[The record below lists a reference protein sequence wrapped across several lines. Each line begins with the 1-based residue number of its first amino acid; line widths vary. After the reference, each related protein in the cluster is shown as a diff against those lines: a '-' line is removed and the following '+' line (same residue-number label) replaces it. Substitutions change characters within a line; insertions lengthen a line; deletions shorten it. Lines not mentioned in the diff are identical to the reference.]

1 MTATKQRI
9 DFIDLAKGVCILLLA
24 IGHCGINTGIPG
36 YIWVAVPLFFVISGL
51 FFKNYD
57 KLRDMWINKINR
69 LLIPFFFF
77 YFTAYLCFYALK
89 WFMPNMLVTAS
100 EGICDIFYNRQFFNG
115 PIWFILCLF
124 WCNILFGIICR
135 YVSAEWQR
143 IAIVIA
149 MGAVGWYL
157 GYCDVILPMFI
168 DVALT
173 ALPFFAFGYY
183 LKRLNI
189 LQDNKSRVCNLL
201 IAIVLWG
208 GSLALEQF
216 TDTRLSMHYNK
227 IEGWAT
233 WPVSLISVVS
243 MIYLCKAVRSL
254 PFITYVGR
262 YSIVILCVHHMI
274 YRPLIVLFSRIP
286 MPEAI
291 STAWLVALVTI
302 LISALCI
309 PIFKRYL
316 PWAIAQKDLLVI
328 KDK

>member
-100 EGICDIFYNRQFFNG
+100 EGICNIFYNRQFFNG

-124 WCNILFGIICR
+124 WCNILFGIICW

-143 IAIVIA
+143 
-149 MGAVGWYL
+149 
-157 GYCDVILPMFI
+157 
-168 DVALT
+168 
-173 ALPFFAFGYY
+173 
-183 LKRLNI
+183 
-189 LQDNKSRVCNLL
+189 

-233 WPVSLISVVS
+233 WPISLISVVS

-254 PFITYVGR
+254 PFITNVGR

-286 MPEAI
+286 MPESI